1 MSKLLSEFAPCGPDM
16 AKALLDGIR
25 EGGKDAVDVAI
36 ELDQGEE
43 KTSNDIAKALMDLMP
58 LVEVLRAHL
67 AISAS
72 NDG

>member
-1 MSKLLSEFAPCGPDM
+1 MSELLSDFAPCSPKM

-67 AISAS
+67 AISGS